1 MVKKMK
7 YRILKVLG
15 FFFKI
20 IYKWNNLPIFFGIPN
35 IVNGMNIEFGKNVT
49 INPQVYLNA
58 SSKITIGKN
67 VSLSVGCKLITT
79 TLDSEKFL
87 KGKKLHYNKPI
98 LIGDNVQIGAGSVVL
113 PGINIC
119 NNVIVGA
126 GSVVTKN
133 IIDSGIYVGIPAR
146 KIKK

>member
-7 YRILKVLG
+7 YRLLKVLG
-15 FFFKI
+15 FIFKI
-20 IYKWNNLPIFFGIPN
+20 TYKWSNLPVFFGIPN
-35 IVNGMNIEFGKNVT
+35 IVNGMNIKFGENVT

-58 SSKITIGKN
+58 SSKIIIGNN

-87 KGKKLHYNKPI
+87 KGKKLHNDKPI
-98 LIGDNVQIGAGSVVL
+98 SIGDNVQIGAGSIVL

-133 IIDSGIYVGIPAR
+133 IIDSGIYVGTPAR
-146 KIKK
+146 KIRK